1 MSSFKTIKQQN
12 TEKFIEKLFDG
23 LDDPCLKAVFR
34 VMYGLE
40 DETVLDQLRIV
51 NEENLKDIESVLTIT
66 DGGTTSPL
74 TPSSTEGGETKVSPT
89 PPSLPLLNEEGVRGN
104 VVLPVPSK

>member
-51 NEENLKDIESVLTIT
+51 NEQNLKDIESALTIT
-66 DGGTTSPL
+66 DAAVP
-74 TPSSTEGGETKVSPT
+74 EGGEPTVSPT
-89 PPSLPLLNEEGVRGN
+89 PPSLPLSNEEGVRGN
-104 VVLPVPSK
+104 VVPSK

>member
-12 TEKFIEKLFDG
+12 SEKFIEKLFDG

-34 VMYGLE
+34 VMYGLD

-51 NEENLKDIESVLTIT
+51 NEQNLKDIESALTIT
-66 DGGTTSPL
+66 DAAVP
-74 TPSSTEGGETKVSPT
+74 
-89 PPSLPLLNEEGVRGN
+89 EEGKVIVEEEL
-104 VVLPVPSK
+104 VVPPNPHTPEIPPEKGVGGK

>member
-23 LDDPCLKAVFR
+23 LDDPSLKAVFR

-51 NEENLKDIESVLTIT
+51 NEQNLKDLESALTIT
-66 DGGTTSPL
+66 DPAV
-74 TPSSTEGGETKVSPT
+74 P
-89 PPSLPLLNEEGVRGN
+89 EEGKVIVEEEP
-104 VVLPVPSK
+104 VVPATPNTPEVPPEKGVGGK

>member
-12 TEKFIEKLFDG
+12 SEKFIEKLFDG

-34 VMYGLE
+34 VMYGLD

-51 NEENLKDIESVLTIT
+51 NEQNLKDIESALTIT
-66 DGGTTSPL
+66 DVGEPTVSSQP
-74 TPSSTEGGETKVSPT
+74 PSFIDTGREGGAGETVGFPA
-89 PPSLPLLNEEGVRGN
+89 GN
-104 VVLPVPSK
+104 VVPPKEPEKK

>member
-66 DGGTTSPL
+66 DGGEPT
-74 TPSSTEGGETKVSPT
+74 VSPT
-89 PPSLPLLNEEGVRGN
+89 PPSLPLSNEEGVKGN
-104 VVLPVPSK
+104 VVPPVSPK

>member
-12 TEKFIEKLFDG
+12 SEKFIEKLFDG

-34 VMYGLE
+34 VMYGLD

-51 NEENLKDIESVLTIT
+51 NEQNLKDIESALTIT
-66 DGGTTSPL
+66 DV
-74 TPSSTEGGETKVSPT
+74 GEPTVSPQ
-89 PPSLPLLNEEGVRGN
+89 PPSLPLSNEEGVRGN
-104 VVLPVPSK
+104 VVPPKEPEKK

>member
-51 NEENLKDIESVLTIT
+51 NEQNLKDIESALTIT
-66 DGGTTSPL
+66 DPAVPEEGKVIV
-74 TPSSTEGGETKVSPT
+74 EEDGGEPTVSPT
-89 PPSLPLLNEEGVRGN
+89 PPSLPLSNEEGVRGN
-104 VVLPVPSK
+104 VVPSK

>member
-12 TEKFIEKLFDG
+12 SEKFIEKLFDG
-23 LDDPCLKAVFR
+23 LDDPSLKAVFR

-51 NEENLKDIESVLTIT
+51 NEQNLKDIESALTIT
-66 DGGTTSPL
+66 DAAVPEEGKVIVEGELVVPPNPH
-74 TPSSTEGGETKVSPT
+74 TPEVSP
-89 PPSLPLLNEEGVRGN
+89 EKGVGG
-104 VVLPVPSK
+104 K